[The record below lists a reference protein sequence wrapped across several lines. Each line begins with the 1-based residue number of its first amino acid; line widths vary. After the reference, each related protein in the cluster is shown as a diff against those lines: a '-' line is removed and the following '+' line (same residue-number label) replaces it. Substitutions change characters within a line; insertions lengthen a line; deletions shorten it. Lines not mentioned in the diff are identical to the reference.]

1 MYNQKLVLPWFQS
14 GKWKPEYRMQ
24 ACFAGGI
31 LFPISLFWV
40 RGWNEELTKFGWT
53 SFSGVPV
60 YAPLAAYGVFQC
72 AVFLL
77 FQGFLGYL
85 GEMYPVYTAS
95 AYASNG
101 LFRAL
106 AGGAFPL
113 FSTQMFQKLT
123 IQGGCSLLGG
133 LALLLLPITAVFYKF
148 GAHLRQKSRMAGMEP
163 VKDQINDV

>member
-1 MYNQKLVLPWFQS
+1 MLVLL
-14 GKWKPEYRMQ
+14 
-24 ACFAGGI
+24 GGSFS
-31 LFPISLFWV
+31 LFPCSGYVV
-40 RGWNEELTKFGWT
+40 RVRLIDQFGWT
-53 SFSGVPV
+53 SFSQVPP

-85 GEMYPVYTAS
+85 GEMYPTYTAS

-106 AGGAFPL
+106 VGGAFPL
-113 FSTQMFQKLT
+113 FSTQMFNNLT

-133 LALLLLPITAVFYKF
+133 LAIILIPITIVFYLYGYK
-148 GAHLRQKSRMAGMEP
+148 LREKSKLSGTTST
-163 VKDQINDV
+163 I